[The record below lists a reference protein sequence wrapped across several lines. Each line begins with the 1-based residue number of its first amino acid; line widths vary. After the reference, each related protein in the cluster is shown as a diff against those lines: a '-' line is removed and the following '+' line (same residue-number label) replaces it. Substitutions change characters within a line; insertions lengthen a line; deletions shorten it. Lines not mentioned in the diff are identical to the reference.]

1 VCSLLR
7 RGDGAP
13 ADSRNHTVHAAM
25 MRIAVTGKGGVGKT
39 TLAALICRSFRDG
52 GRRVLAV
59 DADPDANLAATLG
72 FPDPEE
78 IVPVSGLKELIAE
91 RTGVVPGGAGVFF
104 RLNPRVDDIPERFGV
119 VHDGIRLLVMGGIK
133 KAGTGCYCPEN
144 AFIRE
149 LVGHLLLAEKDVV
162 VLDMEAGIE
171 HLGRGTAGDVDAF
184 VVVVE
189 PGKRSLETAERI
201 IGLASELGVKRRYI
215 VVNKVREKEDPAF
228 VERYTTGR
236 TIIGTV
242 PFSEEI
248 VLCGRGDDGV
258 RLSDMSVID
267 AIRDRLIRGVADERE

>member
-1 VCSLLR
+1 VAPLLR
-7 RGDGAP
+7 RRDGMS
-13 ADSRNHTVHAAM
+13 ADFRNHTVDLAM
-25 MRIAVTGKGGVGKT
+25 TRIAVTGKGGVGKT
-39 TLAALICRSFRDG
+39 TLAALICRSFRNAG
-52 GRRVLAV
+52 HRVLAV

-72 FPDPEE
+72 FPEPDE
-78 IVPVSGLKELIAE
+78 ITPVSGLKDLIAE
-91 RTGVVPGGAGVFF
+91 RTGAPPGGGGVFF

-119 VHDGIRLLVMGGIK
+119 SWDGIRLLVMGGIK

-171 HLGRGTAGDVDAF
+171 HLGRGTAGDVNAF

-189 PGKRSLETAERI
+189 PGKRSIETAERI
-201 IGLASELGVKRRYI
+201 VGLASELGVKRRYI
-215 VVNKVREKEDPAF
+215 VVNKVRGEEDLAF
-228 VERYTTGR
+228 VERHTACGTV
-236 TIIGTV
+236 IGTV

-267 AIRDRLIRGVADERE
+267 AIRDRLIRGAADERE